1 MGEIPWQ
8 GSRIYEKKRQG
19 VRSNRNRRNAYV
31 YWFKKNYCW
40 IWIAVDRLGK
50 KFINFVLGTRGKET
64 GRQLWD
70 KIKDRASSAIIAT
83 DHWAAYADFIPA
95 ERHIQS
101 KAETYTVEGYNSI
114 LRHFLAR
121 MRRKSRCYTKS
132 EEMLKYSVILLFEK
146 RNNRL
151 SILM

>member
-1 MGEIPWQ
+1 M
-8 GSRIYEKKRQG
+8 
-19 VRSNRNRRNAYV
+19 
-31 YWFKKNYCW
+31 
-40 IWIAVDRLGK
+40 
-50 KFINFVLGTRGKET
+50 NFVLGTRGKET

-121 MRRKSRCYTKS
+121 MRRKSKCYTKS
-132 EEMLKYSVILLFEK
+132 EEMLQYSVILLFEK
-146 RNNRL
+146 RHNGL